1 VLKFALADRQVKHYS
16 NVVEINGATRDMA
29 STIDAE
35 ITERQRLWSLAA
47 VCSTSFGTGISFG
60 ISFPLTSLTFEAW
73 NQPSWMIGLA
83 GAAPPFA
90 ILLALPIASRFI
102 AKVGAVPAIAG
113 GCLIGALGFLALAL
127 FQSPW
132 AWIAIRVL
140 MSAGFAM
147 PWLVGETW
155 INSVSRE
162 ETRGR
167 IIAVYAMLFFT
178 GYAVGPV
185 LLQALG
191 LDGPLPFLAAAVVT
205 GLSCLPVVLGR
216 RLAPP
221 IEHDTDGNVVAALR
235 MAPVAMVAA
244 FIGGFAEITVL
255 SLIPNVALAAGWS
268 QYTALAL
275 LTVTT
280 IGGIVLQY
288 PIGWLSDSVSR
299 FAMII
304 ASVVVFIALALALPS
319 ALADP
324 FAGYVTAFLMGG
336 VILGFYTL
344 GLAIIG
350 ERVSASG
357 LAAVNAAFIIMY
369 QLGALVGPL
378 CAGMAMMDD
387 AVHGFVTIVIVTMVI
402 TGTALLLFNR
412 MERRWAAAS
421 PDHG

>member
-1 VLKFALADRQVKHYS
+1 MTSA
-16 NVVEINGATRDMA
+16 
-29 STIDAE
+29 IDDG
-35 ITERQRLWSLAA
+35 ITERQRLLSIAA

-60 ISFPLTSLTFEAW
+60 IGFPLTSLTFEVW
-73 NQPSWMIGLA
+73 GQPSWMIGLA

-90 ILLALPIASRFI
+90 ILLALPFAPRLI
-102 AKVGAVPAIAG
+102 AKFGPVRSIVG

-132 AWIAIRVL
+132 AWIAIRIL

-155 INSVSRE
+155 INAVTRE

-167 IIAVYAMLFFT
+167 IIAVYAMVFFA
-178 GYAVGPV
+178 GYAIGPV

-191 LDGPLPFLAAAVVT
+191 LHGPLPFLAAAVVT
-205 GLSCLPVVLGR
+205 GLSGFPVMIGR
-216 RLAPP
+216 QLAPMV
-221 IEHDTDGNVVAALR
+221 EHDTTLNVAAAFR
-235 MAPVAMVAA
+235 WAPVAMVAA
-244 FIGGFAEITVL
+244 FVGGFSEITVL

-268 QYTALAL
+268 QYPALAL

-280 IGGIVLQY
+280 VGGVVLQY
-288 PIGWLSDSVSR
+288 PVGWLSDRVSR
-299 FAMII
+299 FAMMVV
-304 ASVVVFIALALALPS
+304 SVVLFIALALALPL
-319 ALADP
+319 ALTNP
-324 FAGYVTAFLMGG
+324 LAGYVIAFLMGG
-336 VILGFYTL
+336 VILGFYAL

-369 QLGALVGPL
+369 QLGALVGPIG
-378 CAGMAMMDD
+378 AGMAMMDD

-402 TGTALLLFNR
+402 TGIALLVFNR
-412 MERRWAAAS
+412 MERRWAAEAL
-421 PDHG
+421 DHG